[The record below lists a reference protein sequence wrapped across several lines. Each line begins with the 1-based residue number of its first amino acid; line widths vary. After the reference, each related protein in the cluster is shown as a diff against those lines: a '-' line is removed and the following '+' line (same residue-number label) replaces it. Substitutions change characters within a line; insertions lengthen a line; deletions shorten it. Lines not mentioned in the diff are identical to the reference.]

1 MNETVTVVMAVYN
14 EVSSV
19 KTAIDSVLNHHV
31 DGVDIDLVVV
41 ESNSTDGTREIIS
54 QYQPNPRVTIILQET
69 AKGKGNAIREGLK
82 SATGSI
88 ILIQDADLEYDIN
101 DYARL
106 IHPIIDGTADFVL
119 GSRHVKGKSM
129 RHFETQPVKSQILN
143 VAHWVFAILFS
154 ITYGTILRD
163 PFTMYKVFRKDAIA
177 GISFYA
183 DRFDFDWELVA
194 KLIRNGY
201 KPIEIPVT
209 YHSRS
214 FEEGK
219 KVRMLRDPIT
229 WMIALIRFRFGRL
242 N

>member
-1 MNETVTVVMAVYN
+1 LNETVTVVMAVYN
-14 EVSSV
+14 EVSTV
-19 KTAIDSVLNHHV
+19 NTAIELVLNHHV
-31 DGVDIDLVVV
+31 DGAIIDLVIV
-41 ESNSTDGTREIIS
+41 ESNSTDGTKDIVRK
-54 QYQPNPRVTIILQET
+54 YLDNPRVTVILQDSP
-69 AKGKGNAIREGLK
+69 KGKGNAIREGLK
-82 SATGSI
+82 SAKGSI
-88 ILIQDADLEYDIN
+88 ILIQDADLEYDIQ

-129 RHFETQPVKSQILN
+129 RHFETQPVKSQVLN
-143 VAHWVFAILFS
+143 FAHWVFAVLFS
-154 ITYGTILRD
+154 VTYGTVLRD
-163 PFTMYKVFRKDAIA
+163 PFTMYKVFRRDAIKDVK
-177 GISFYA
+177 FYA

-201 KPIEIPVT
+201 RPIEIPVT

-229 WMIALIRFRFGRL
+229 WIVALIRFRFGRL
-242 N
+242 K